1 VSEKSDFDWALV
13 SCAAVGTILDGKFTS
28 VRVALGAIAPVP
40 YQVESAEAGIEGQ
53 PFGEKAAGAMAD
65 AILSGVQPL
74 AHNAYKIAISRA
86 LIRRCLMK
94 LQG

>member
-1 VSEKSDFDWALV
+1 M
-13 SCAAVGTILDGKFTS
+13 
-28 VRVALGAIAPVP
+28 
-40 YQVESAEAGIEGQ
+40 ESAEAGIEGQ